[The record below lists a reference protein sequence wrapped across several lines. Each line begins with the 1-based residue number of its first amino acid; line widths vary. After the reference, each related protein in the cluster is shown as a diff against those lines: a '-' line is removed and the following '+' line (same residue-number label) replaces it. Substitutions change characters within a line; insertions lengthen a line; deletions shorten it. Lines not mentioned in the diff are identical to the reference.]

1 MSKRVITLGTWNGN
15 PIEWIVLKEDGFQT
29 LVVSKWPL
37 FSSVFNR
44 NDSDG
49 NRWDSSALRNYLNS
63 SFYQSAFDENEKKKI
78 ISAYLSD
85 PNGTKDNVFVL
96 SVSEA
101 ENLMT
106 QNERAYGDKSC
117 NRHGQ
122 GCSNCYQY
130 SRQYGTCWWLRNLYT
145 GDSRYANYI
154 DCHGNSSNHYVYNM
168 FSIRPAMYV
177 KE

>member
-37 FSSVFNR
+37 FSCRFNR

-106 QNERAYGDKSC
+106 QNERAYGNKTGCNGHSC
-117 NRHGQ
+117 
-122 GCSNCYQY
+122 SDCYQY
-130 SRQYGTCWWLRNLYT
+130 SHQHGTCWWLRDPHVS
-145 GDSRYANYI
+145 DSRYAW
-154 DCHGNSSNHYVYNM
+154 HVYNNGETTYSGVSNM
-168 FSIRPAMYV
+168 YSVRPAVYV